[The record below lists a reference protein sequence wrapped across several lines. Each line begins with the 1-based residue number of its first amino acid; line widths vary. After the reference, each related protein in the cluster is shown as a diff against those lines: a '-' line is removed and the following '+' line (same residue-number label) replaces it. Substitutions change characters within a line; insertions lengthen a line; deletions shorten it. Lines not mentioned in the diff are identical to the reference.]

1 MKITCKNHKTYR
13 GIRKPTATCSVCKI
27 IFHFRRLAKACG
39 LPVAEARRA
48 PKKVEEF
55 CKEFG
60 VAVLPTKTVEI
71 AADLRL
77 ADQQDALAK
86 TENFSAGLEADPEF
100 PGVAFGAGP
109 SIRFDAAPKGVDAED
124 ALALQVAAVK
134 LGAEKR
140 IETFEPTWRTPEIA
154 AQLQAHAR
162 GELTE
167 HQSTALF
174 LKLHDAGAF
183 TGAVAVRREQVRNIG
198 EGAKAE

>member
-13 GIRKPTATCSVCKI
+13 GIRKPTANCLKCRL
-27 IFHFRRLAKACG
+27 IFASRRILKACG
-39 LPVAEARRA
+39 ITVAEALRA
-48 PKKVEEF
+48 PKSEAKKVGEF
-55 CKEFG
+55 CNEFG
-60 VAVLPTKTVEI
+60 VAVLAPTK
-71 AADLRL
+71 A
-77 ADQQDALAK
+77 
-86 TENFSAGLEADPEF
+86 AGLEADPEF

-109 SIRFDAAPKGVDAED
+109 SIRYNATPEQ
-124 ALALQVAAVK
+124 LAQLADEQDVLASVK

-140 IETFEPTWRTPEIA
+140 IETFEGQALGFQPAWRTPEVA

-167 HQSTALF
+167 HQSTAFF

-198 EGAKAE
+198 PEGKAE